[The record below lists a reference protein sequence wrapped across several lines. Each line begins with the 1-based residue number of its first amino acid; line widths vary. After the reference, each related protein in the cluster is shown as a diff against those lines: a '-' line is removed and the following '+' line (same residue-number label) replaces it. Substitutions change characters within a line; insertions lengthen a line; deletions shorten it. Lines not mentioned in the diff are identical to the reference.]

1 MVGSHR
7 WAPVT
12 WTLVKSSPQH
22 CTLQY
27 KKKCEI
33 RVEPNLF
40 RLVNVLGFGSSLVGG
55 GGGGGGDGWGGWEE
69 NAV

>member
-1 MVGSHR
+1 MR
-7 WAPVT
+7 
-12 WTLVKSSPQH
+12 SSPQY

-40 RLVNVLGFGSSLVGG
+40 RFVNVLGFGSILVGEGG
-55 GGGGGGDGWGGWEE
+55 GGECSLV
-69 NAV
+69 AYC